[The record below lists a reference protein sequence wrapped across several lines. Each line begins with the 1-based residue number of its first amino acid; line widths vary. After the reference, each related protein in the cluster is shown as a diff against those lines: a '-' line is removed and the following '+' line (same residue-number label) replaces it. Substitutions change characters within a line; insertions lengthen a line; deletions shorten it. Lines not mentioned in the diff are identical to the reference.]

1 MSVCDGRTWRTQR
14 HGQSQGTV
22 LNLAAFFT
30 GRKGATLTQNG
41 VGPQRAL
48 VVLPTFNERDNLVP
62 LVDAVQQYLPSA
74 VVLIVD
80 DNSPDGTGAIAERL
94 AVERECVS
102 VLHRA
107 GKLGLGT
114 AYVEAFVWALAR
126 DFDVV
131 LQMDV
136 DFSHG
141 PHYLPDLMDALRD
154 ADLVIGSRY
163 IPGGGTE
170 NWSPIRQFISQ
181 GGNWVARVGL
191 GIHTRDAT
199 GGYRAFRRSTLEQ
212 LHFNDLGLRGYG
224 FQIEVVNQVERLGLR
239 IREVPITFVER
250 AAGHSKMSKA
260 IVLEA
265 VLHIIR
271 RRLTRMRRERTVPAP
286 ASDEA

>member
-1 MSVCDGRTWRTQR
+1 M
-14 HGQSQGTV
+14 
-22 LNLAAFFT
+22 LT
-30 GRKGATLTQNG
+30 GNG
-41 VGPQRAL
+41 VEARRTL

-62 LVDAVQQYLPSA
+62 LVDAVQQYLPQAS
-74 VVLIVD
+74 VLIVD
-80 DNSPDGTGAIAERL
+80 DNSPDGTGDIADMLATDRL
-94 AVERECVS
+94 GIS

-114 AYVEAFVWALAR
+114 AYVEAFHWALER
-126 DFDVV
+126 EFEVV

-141 PHYLPDLMDALRD
+141 PHYLPRLVEGLRE

-191 GIHTRDAT
+191 GIQTRDAT
-199 GGYRAFRRSTLEQ
+199 GGYRAFRRSTLER
-212 LHFNDLGLRGYG
+212 LRFKDLGLRGYG
-224 FQIEVVNQVERLGLR
+224 FQIEVVYQVERLGLQ
-239 IREVPITFVER
+239 IHEIPITFVER
-250 AAGHSKMSKA
+250 AAGNSKMSKD

-265 VLHIIR
+265 VLHIFR
-271 RRLTRMRRERTVPAP
+271 RRLRRMLGERTADADVPASM
-286 ASDEA
+286 SDKA